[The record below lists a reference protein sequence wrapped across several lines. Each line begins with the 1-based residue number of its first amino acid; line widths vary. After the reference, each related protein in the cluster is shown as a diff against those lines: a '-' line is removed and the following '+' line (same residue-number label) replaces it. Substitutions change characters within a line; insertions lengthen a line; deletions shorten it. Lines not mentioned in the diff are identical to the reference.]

1 MSDSAGASDASVA
14 VTPDMDL
21 VVHENVTDRYFE
33 LLADGVF
40 AGGIVYEVI
49 GSTMSL
55 THTQI
60 EPAYRHQGLAS
71 VLIRGTLEAVLN
83 RGLTLESRCP
93 IVDDY
98 VTAHPE
104 YEGLV
109 AKRAH
114 RTA

>member
-1 MSDSAGASDASVA
+1 MGDGADTSA
-14 VTPDMDL
+14 TPVIITSETDL
-21 VVHENVTDRYFE
+21 VVRENTASRYFE

-60 EPAYRHQGLAS
+60 EPAYRHQGLAA
-71 VLIRGTLEAVLN
+71 VLIQGTLEAVRD

-93 IVDDY
+93 ILDDY
-98 VTAHPE
+98 VTAHPA

-114 RTA
+114 RTG